1 MLFFTKICIAVHWI
15 EQARSIAMCAPP
27 AIDMWAPRRIS
38 DCRSSIADCLVE
50 RQFVLRKVHRQ
61 KYRCPK
67 GCAPVTAP
75 APPRLVEGGRY
86 SVE

>member
-1 MLFFTKICIAVHWI
+1 M
-15 EQARSIAMCAPP
+15 
-27 AIDMWAPRRIS
+27 
-38 DCRSSIADCLVE
+38 VE

-61 KYRCPK
+61 KYRCPQ

-86 SVE
+86 SVEFAVHVALQKYAYHLPLARQERMFRR